1 MSDSAPNSNA
11 PPPLSHQ
18 GAPLRSDGLEARNR
32 LLLAALP
39 LFAAN
44 GYAKTSTREIAKA
57 AGMNLAA
64 ISYYFGD
71 KAGLYRAVYNDPMGC
86 GPDGMETFAR
96 PDMGLREALFEF
108 LKGFTEPLKQ
118 GDLAQQMLKL
128 HFREMLEPM
137 GLWQEHIDQFI
148 APMHHGLIKVLKRHL
163 NLATDDDD
171 LHRLAFSITGLGIQ
185 LFISADIM
193 RTVRPTL
200 ADSAQSIDTYSERL
214 TDFALAMIATEAQRR
229 GVAAPSLSSA
239 FPSLN
244 QPTHP

>member
-1 MSDSAPNSNA
+1 MQNHPTSPSSPTTAPTK
-11 PPPLSHQ
+11 
-18 GAPLRSDGLEARNR
+18 PLRSDGVEARNR

-39 LFAAN
+39 LFAAK
-44 GYAKTSTREIAKA
+44 GYSKTSTREIAKA

-86 GPDGMETFAR
+86 GPQ
-96 PDMGLREALFEF
+96 GLDTLAQPGVAIRDALFEF
-108 LKGFTEPLKQ
+108 LKGFTEPLKH

-137 GLWQEHIDQFI
+137 GLWQEHINQFI
-148 APMHHGLIKVLKRHL
+148 APMHHGLIDVLKRHL
-163 NLATDDDD
+163 QLGTDDDD

-193 RTVRPTL
+193 RTVRPNL
-200 ADSAQSIDTYSERL
+200 ANTPQAIDTYCGRL
-214 TDFALAMIATEAQRR
+214 TDFALAMITAEAQRR
-229 GVAAPSLSSA
+229 GIALTTPSPLS
-239 FPSLN
+239 PSLN
-244 QPTHP
+244 QPKHP